1 MSSRTALAPGNDRN
15 SDTVSGARPLGA
27 PRPGRAGEPLAL
39 RRPSL
44 RGSPPDFPGPARL
57 AASRPPPDLQ
67 ACRPSPTPQPSP
79 SPGGAPSSGPLCRP
93 SVDRFRLGFVPPGS
107 PLPCL
112 PGAPPSSGVFLSPFP
127 FRPPAADRWPP
138 PGFAG
143 LLTPRP
149 KPGPLAGRPGP
160 VLPPAPALPAVSGYW
175 ASQEPPSSHSRP
187 SAPPGASWL
196 PRAPPRRKPLSTFSW
211 AQGLF

>member
-67 ACRPSPTPQPSP
+67 ACRPSPTPQPIP
-79 SPGGAPSSGPLCRP
+79 SPGGAPSSGPLSRP
-93 SVDRFRLGFVPPGS
+93 SADRFRLGLVPPGS

-112 PGAPPSSGVFLSPFP
+112 PGAPPSGVFSGPFP
-127 FRPPAADRWPP
+127 FRPPAADPLSPSRICRASDPKAQSWSSRRKAWPSP
-138 PGFAG
+138 ASGAG
-143 LLTPRP
+143 LPCRVWVLGFPGAPLLSFPALRP
-149 KPGPLAGRPGP
+149 SRSL
-160 VLPPAPALPAVSGYW
+160 LAPAGTR
-175 ASQEPPSSHSRP
+175 SQEAVFH
-187 SAPPGASWL
+187 L
-196 PRAPPRRKPLSTFSW
+196 SW